1 MAERFIFYLFIL
13 ITVRV
18 PLNSGIINSFC
29 EISCSTMWLAAA
41 RLWVISIQLIRNS
54 KHPWIGCFTDI
65 HIFFF
70 SFYLT
75 ALNPFWTFCYIATT
89 KTNNH
94 RWIFQWKFLTV
105 LPWIQWIQSEN
116 LSLQFLRPIQ
126 EFSLARSAFKV
137 SEKFTFYSF
146 FNYTHLLFVMWTN
159 KGMKI
164 LCSQLA

>member
-65 HIFFF
+65 HIFFSPFLWRLLILFEHFAILQPQKPTTTDGYFNGNSWRRYHEYNEYRARIYPF
-70 SFYLT
+70 SFCVQYK
-75 ALNPFWTFCYIATT
+75 NF
-89 KTNNH
+89 
-94 RWIFQWKFLTV
+94 
-105 LPWIQWIQSEN
+105 
-116 LSLQFLRPIQ
+116 
-126 EFSLARSAFKV
+126 
-137 SEKFTFYSF
+137 
-146 FNYTHLLFVMWTN
+146 HLLDRLL
-159 KGMKI
+159 K
-164 LCSQLA
+164 